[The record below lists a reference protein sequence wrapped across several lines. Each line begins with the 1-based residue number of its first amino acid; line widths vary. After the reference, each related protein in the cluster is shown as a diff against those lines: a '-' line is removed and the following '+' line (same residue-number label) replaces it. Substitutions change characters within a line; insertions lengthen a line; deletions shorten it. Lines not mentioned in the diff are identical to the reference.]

1 MNEISQAL
9 QDRFSLQKEFLGE
22 SKPVNNIEP
31 LVSVSVPT
39 YQHAKYISDC
49 LNGIIYQ
56 RTSFAFE
63 VIIGED
69 GSTDGTREICERYA
83 ILYQD
88 KIRLFNR
95 DRKLSQFFTD
105 DGSVTRFNGLW
116 NRMSARGKYI
126 AICEG
131 DDYWIDVDKL
141 QKQVSFLESHPE
153 YTLCFHNAKV
163 VFENKDTEN
172 NHKSRYGDLFS
183 IVEYRDYS
191 GIEVYENWLIPTASV
206 VFRREILDTEIY
218 QNAVKCGKFRYG
230 DILIFL
236 SCAHYGK
243 IRGFADV
250 MSVYRRLDTGAVIND
265 EKNDNTPALIRH
277 HTEIPLVF
285 GKEYIDPSRCQ
296 KTYVYLNAWRNHK
309 RLKYV
314 VKAFNNYPLFF
325 IRLLFRTIK
334 RNMG

>member
-1 MNEISQAL
+1 M
-9 QDRFSLQKEFLGE
+9 
-22 SKPVNNIEP
+22 EP
-31 LVSVSVPT
+31 LVVIRCLTYNHEKYIEDCLSGFVMQKKNFPFIAIVHDDASTDKTPEIIKKYAEKYPDIIKPILEVENQYSKHDGSLRRSVNQAIPSS
-39 YQHAKYISDC
+39 AKYI
-49 LNGIIYQ
+49 
-56 RTSFAFE
+56 A
-63 VIIGED
+63 
-69 GSTDGTREICERYA
+69 
-83 ILYQD
+83 
-88 KIRLFNR
+88 
-95 DRKLSQFFTD
+95 
-105 DGSVTRFNGLW
+105 
-116 NRMSARGKYI
+116 M
-126 AICEG
+126 CEG
-131 DDYWIDVDKL
+131 DDYWIDADKL

-285 GKEYIDPSRCQ
+285 GNEYIDPSRRQ

-325 IRLLFRTIK
+325 IRLLFKTIK
-334 RNMG
+334 RNLR

>member
-1 MNEISQAL
+1 MENTSPLVAIKCMTYNHESYISQCL
-9 QDRFSLQKEFLGE
+9 DGFIMQKTDFPFIAVVHDDASIDGTAEIVRE
-22 SKPVNNIEP
+22 YAEKYPEIIKPIYETENQYSK
-31 LVSVSVPT
+31 
-39 YQHAKYISDC
+39 H
-49 LNGIIYQ
+49 
-56 RTSFAFE
+56 
-63 VIIGED
+63 D
-69 GSTDGTREICERYA
+69 GSLRRIVNQA
-83 ILYQD
+83 IP
-88 KIRLFNR
+88 
-95 DRKLSQFFTD
+95 S
-105 DGSVTRFNGLW
+105 
-116 NRMSARGKYI
+116 SARYI
-126 AICEG
+126 AMCEG
-131 DDYWIDVDKL
+131 DDYWTDADKL

-153 YTLCFHNAKV
+153 YSLCFHNAKV
-163 VFENKDTEN
+163 MFENKNVEN
-172 NHKSRYGDLFS
+172 NHKYRYGGLFN
-183 IVEYRDYS
+183 IVENRDYS
-191 GIEVYENWLIPTASV
+191 GTEVYENWIIPTASV
-206 VFRREILDTEIY
+206 VFRREVLDSDVY
-218 QNAVKCGKFRYG
+218 LNAVECGKFRYG

-243 IRGFADV
+243 IRGFNEV

-285 GKEYIDPSRCQ
+285 GKEYIDPSRRQ